1 MTTTRDVSTAER
13 PTTPQ
18 PRPTSEPAT
27 PWRGGEF
34 HAALQQA
41 AERHAPLARQPSR
54 AEREDE
60 DRTEDGADLAA
71 LFGPAHDFKGADAA
85 TTDKAPVDGV
95 GTPGAAAH
103 GAAEPVVIQLPAG
116 ATSAEIEA
124 FAAAMEKAW
133 LAAGGNA
140 SKGVA
145 MGLADRGLFVMVERR
160 RPVCGRILNAG
171 GLRPPRARRFADPSI
186 PSAFQLPSATVCAN
200 ALAALLDGGFRTG
213 ACRPAPRPHA
223 DERRP

>member
-41 AERHAPLARQPSR
+41 AERHAPLARQPYR

-60 DRTEDGADLAA
+60 DRTEDGADLSA
-71 LFGPAHDFKGADAA
+71 LFGPARDFQGADL
-85 TTDKAPVDGV
+85 TSTDKAPVEGV
-95 GTPGAAAH
+95 GMPGAAAH
-103 GAAEPVVIQLPAG
+103 GAAEPVAVQLPAG
-116 ATSAEIEA
+116 ATGAEIEA

-145 MGLADRGLFVMVERR
+145 MGLADRGSPLT
-160 RPVCGRILNAG
+160 
-171 GLRPPRARRFADPSI
+171 GLGLARGADGSL
-186 PSAFQLPSATVCAN
+186 SLT
-200 ALAALLDGGFRTG
+200 LAAHPNATPEVTKALEALRKRLEVRGLTLADLQVEADDGDF
-213 ACRPAPRPHA
+213 
-223 DERRP
+223 ERLIPKVR

>member
-145 MGLADRGLFVMVERR
+145 MGLADRGSPLT
-160 RPVCGRILNAG
+160 
-171 GLRPPRARRFADPSI
+171 GLGLARGADGSL
-186 PSAFQLPSATVCAN
+186 SLT
-200 ALAALLDGGFRTG
+200 LAAHPNATPEVTKALEALRKRLEVRGLTLADLQVEADDGDF
-213 ACRPAPRPHA
+213 
-223 DERRP
+223 ERLIPKVR

>member
-124 FAAAMEKAW
+124 FAAAMAKAW

-145 MGLADRGLFVMVERR
+145 MGLADRGSPLT
-160 RPVCGRILNAG
+160 
-171 GLRPPRARRFADPSI
+171 GLGLARGADGSL
-186 PSAFQLPSATVCAN
+186 SLT
-200 ALAALLDGGFRTG
+200 LAAHPNATPEVTKALEALRKRLEVRGLTLADLQVEADDGDF
-213 ACRPAPRPHA
+213 
-223 DERRP
+223 ERLIPKVR

>member
-71 LFGPAHDFKGADAA
+71 LFGPAHDFKGADVA

-145 MGLADRGLFVMVERR
+145 MGLADRGSPLT
-160 RPVCGRILNAG
+160 
-171 GLRPPRARRFADPSI
+171 GLGLARGADGSL
-186 PSAFQLPSATVCAN
+186 SLT
-200 ALAALLDGGFRTG
+200 LAAHPNATPEVTKALEALRKRLEVRGLTLADLQVEADDGDF
-213 ACRPAPRPHA
+213 
-223 DERRP
+223 ERLIPKVR

>member
-1 MTTTRDVSTAER
+1 MTTTRDVSTTER

-18 PRPTSEPAT
+18 PRPAGEPAT

-71 LFGPAHDFKGADAA
+71 LFGPAHDFKSADAA
-85 TTDKAPVDGV
+85 TTDKVPVEGV
-95 GTPGAAAH
+95 GTPGAATH
-103 GAAEPVVIQLPAG
+103 GAADPVVIQIPAG
-116 ATSAEIEA
+116 ATGAEIEA

-133 LAAGGNA
+133 LAAGGDKA
-140 SKGVA
+140 KGVA
-145 MGLADRGLFVMVERR
+145 MGLSDRGSPLT
-160 RPVCGRILNAG
+160 
-171 GLRPPRARRFADPSI
+171 GLGLARGADGSL
-186 PSAFQLPSATVCAN
+186 SLT
-200 ALAALLDGGFRTG
+200 LAAHPNATPEVTKALEALRKRLEVRGLTLADLQVEADDGDF
-213 ACRPAPRPHA
+213 
-223 DERRP
+223 ERLIPKVR